1 MDKPYFPENKYVGMI
16 FYNPNTK
23 KTYQYAYPY
32 SPEERFPTIPKWIDI
47 TDEDKLFSILFCYL
61 SIFPV
66 HL

>member
-1 MDKPYFPENKYVGMI
+1 MGKPYFPENKYVGMI

-47 TDEDKLFSILFCYL
+47 TDED
-61 SIFPV
+61 
-66 HL
+66 